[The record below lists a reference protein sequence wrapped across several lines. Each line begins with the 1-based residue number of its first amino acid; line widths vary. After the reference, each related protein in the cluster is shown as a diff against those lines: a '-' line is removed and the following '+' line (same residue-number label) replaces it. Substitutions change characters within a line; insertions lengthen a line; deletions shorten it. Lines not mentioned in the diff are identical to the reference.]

1 VNNYNFTPPPNPSAD
16 AIQAA
21 NALIAIA
28 ADPAGAKQRLDALTA
43 THAQI
48 TAAHDELQAERR
60 RLIDE
65 NNRAADLR
73 ARENV
78 VANKEAD
85 LEKSAIA
92 QAVATSAIADREHKV
107 SVAESALKAKQEAHE
122 ANVAA
127 LNQRLA
133 NMRSALS

>member
-1 VNNYNFTPPPNPSAD
+1 MNSYNPPPNPSAD
-16 AIQAA
+16 AVQAA
-21 NALIAIA
+21 YALIAIA
-28 ADPAGAKQRLDALTA
+28 ADPAAAKARVDALVEHTK
-43 THAQI
+43 
-48 TAAHDELQAERR
+48 AAHDAAAELEVQRK

-73 ARENV
+73 KLEQTL
-78 VANKEAD
+78 ANKQAD
-85 LEKSAIA
+85 LEKSATA
-92 QAVATSAIADREHKV
+92 QAVAASAIADREHKV
-107 SVAESALKAKQEAHE
+107 AVAESALKAKQDAHD